1 MARLLMILNSC
12 INPFIYAW
20 TMPAFRKNIHKLLF
34 ERRQREVNQS
44 NIIVD
49 QQENHFHNRAL
60 PTAIGMQRSSYS
72 VTYVQ

>member
-1 MARLLMILNSC
+1 MARLLMIMNSC

-20 TMPAFRKNIHKLLF
+20 TMPAFRNNIQKLVF
-34 ERRQREVNQS
+34 ERRHREVNQS

-49 QQENHFHNRAL
+49 QQENRFHKRAH
-60 PTAIGMQRSSYS
+60 PTLIGIQRSSYS